1 MKSLNDIAKQ
11 FRDVFEAEH
20 TNIKLPFFDDFPDN
34 CCEGASC
41 FLAFYFMA
49 KFPKKDVFVI
59 HGKSSDGYENHY
71 WVEVDGLIYD
81 LTADQFDE
89 VDKPIFGAKSHLM
102 SSWFSVTSSQ
112 FASCFF
118 SDYADKFVGFKKQSR
133 IYSQVI
139 GLVV

>member
-1 MKSLNDIAKQ
+1 MKKLDEIAKQ
-11 FRDVFEAEH
+11 FRKIFEAEH
-20 TNIKLPFFDDFPDN
+20 ANIKLPFFEDFPDN

-41 FLAFYFMA
+41 FLAFYFMD
-49 KFPKKDVFVI
+49 KFPEKDVFVI
-59 HGKSSDGYENHY
+59 HGQSSDGYENHY

-89 VDKPIFGAKSHLM
+89 VDKPIYSAKSHPL
-102 SSWFSVTSSQ
+102 SYWFSTTSNQ

-118 SDYADKFVGFKKQSR
+118 GDYAEKFVGFKKQSL
-133 IYSQVI
+133 IYYQVI